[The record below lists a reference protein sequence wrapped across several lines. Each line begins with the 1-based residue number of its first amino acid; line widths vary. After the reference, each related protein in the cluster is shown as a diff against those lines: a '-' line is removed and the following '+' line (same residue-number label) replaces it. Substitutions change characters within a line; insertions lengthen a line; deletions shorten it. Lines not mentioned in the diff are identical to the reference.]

1 MKAKLM
7 ALVMLLSAI
16 FSKAQNTIDKTI
28 LYNNTVA
35 KAIQNA
41 LQQNADV
48 VNLNSNTKKGNTINS
63 FLPDAD
69 DDGMPDAW
77 ETLYGLDPN
86 NATDAW
92 GDIDSDNVLNLF
104 EYQLGSVANDPAS
117 PVTIDVNAGG
127 NIATAIDNANAGELI
142 RIEAGTY
149 NLNYQ
154 GFTPKTVM
162 IQGGWN
168 NTFTSHNPYTT
179 PSILNGKSTAEIFY
193 FECSGDTVNIV
204 FDGLQLINGGGFFG
218 AVAFICDNG
227 ATANLCMK
235 DVTIAQTKAKSA
247 FTGCVTITHWKGSIS
262 DVRIANLLIA
272 NCRNSG
278 IYNQTTYGSN
288 AKWNVVNSTITNII
302 DTASADCYGI
312 KGLSLDST
320 INTNIQINVKNAII
334 RDNSDVAI
342 YFTNGGSSLGS
353 SAAASYCDF
362 DTVVFING
370 VVYTPGAGMIN
381 ANPQF
386 VNPTADY
393 HLTALSPCIDAG
405 INVGLP
411 FVGAAPDMGIFEY
424 GTVGIES
431 VNHSSSLI
439 NIYPNPVANIL
450 FIDGVFM
457 TDKNAIHINDVL
469 GNVVCEW
476 NNINTSTPSIDVSK
490 LTKGVYFV
498 TIENENGVRVMRVM
512 KTD

>member
-1 MKAKLM
+1 MKTNLITFV
-7 ALVMLLSAI
+7 VMLCALYC
-16 FSKAQNTIDKTI
+16 KAQISVDKNLRYNNAIETAINNTIQKQPQ
-28 LYNNTVA
+28 
-35 KAIQNA
+35 AINQNRITTPHNKV
-41 LQQNADV
+41 Q
-48 VNLNSNTKKGNTINS
+48 S

-77 ETLYGLDPN
+77 ETQYGLDPN
-86 NATDAW
+86 DATDAW
-92 GDIDSDNVLNLF
+92 ADIDNDNVLNLF
-104 EYQLGSVANDPAS
+104 EYQLGSIANDPAS
-117 PVTIDVNAGG
+117 PVTVDVNVGG

-162 IQGGWN
+162 IQGGWD
-168 NTFTSHNPYTT
+168 NTFTSRNPYTT
-179 PSILNGKSTAEIFY
+179 PSILNGKNTAEIFY
-193 FECSGDTVNIV
+193 FECSGDTVNV
-204 FDGLQLINGGGFFG
+204 VVDGLQLINGGGFFG

-227 ATANLCMK
+227 AVANLCMK
-235 DVTIAQTKAKSA
+235 DVTITQSKAKSA

-278 IYNQTTYGSN
+278 IYNQTTYSSN

-334 RDNSDVAI
+334 RDNSDAAI

-450 FIDGVFM
+450 FIDGDFEAE
-457 TDKNAIHINDVL
+457 NNSLLINDVS
-469 GNVVCEW
+469 GHTVYQA
-476 NNINTSTPSIDVSK
+476 NTIHTTSILDVSK
-490 LTKGVYFV
+490 LVKGVYFV
-498 TIENENGVRVMRVM
+498 TIKNENGVSVMRIM